1 MMRDVSYGAQL
12 HPVLSPTQPSA
23 SQAERVQDISNF
35 KPGQWMGATAKHKL
49 GGSEITCPVCVWI
62 EDAYEI
68 HRFGQCLCFGCVP
81 LANIRMPAE
90 TLGCLFRMVSRSVDV
105 LNARALDGPHP
116 NMRLPA
122 QMSRPLL
129 VCGSK
134 KTC

>member
-1 MMRDVSYGAQL
+1 MVPSYIQCSL
-12 HPVLSPTQPSA
+12 QPSHTH
-23 SQAERVQDISNF
+23 
-35 KPGQWMGATAKHKL
+35 GKL
-49 GGSEITCPVCVWI
+49 NGFRRFPTSSRGNGWVPQRNIGGSEITCPVCVWI

-68 HRFGQCLCFGCVP
+68 HRFGQCLCFGWVP

-90 TLGCLFRMVSRSVDV
+90 TLGCLFKMVSRSVDV
-105 LNARALDGPHP
+105 LNTRALDGPHP

-122 QMSRPLL
+122 LMSRPLL